1 MATDGGG
8 CVSENSVDD
17 IEERKNFQ
25 RIVNAFRSYRNYTL
39 RRLCRTVKYV
49 SSLPPSH
56 QLVLKSYRQHL
67 DRVRMAIDHNNEIL
81 KMVIGSIA
89 HMFEN
94 ADHSDDVKPTNQV
107 PATSLDM
114 DKVQGVLKQFVR
126 EWSAEGADERRACFQ
141 PIIDAIVE
149 HFPFEEI
156 DPRMV
161 KVLVPGAGL
170 GRLAYEVARRGYC
183 CQGNEFSLFMLFA
196 SNFILNSCKGT
207 NLYTVYPWV
216 HQYYN
221 HMTSADQVRA
231 AHFPDANPSE
241 VPSDAQFS
249 MAAGNFIEVYSSQ
262 PDQWDC
268 VATCFFLDTAPNVVV
283 YIETIY
289 RALRPGG
296 IWVNLGPLLYHYADL
311 PNEDSIEPSYEDVK
325 HIILAFGFHMLKEET
340 GLPTPYTQ
348 NPRSMMRYEYRSV
361 FFVCQKPVDSNSTS
375 DTTEASQA
383 SDAPSDDSS

>member
-1 MATDGGG
+1 
-8 CVSENSVDD
+8 
-17 IEERKNFQ
+17 
-25 RIVNAFRSYRNYTL
+25 
-39 RRLCRTVKYV
+39 
-49 SSLPPSH
+49 
-56 QLVLKSYRQHL
+56 
-67 DRVRMAIDHNNEIL
+67 
-81 KMVIGSIA
+81 
-89 HMFEN
+89 
-94 ADHSDDVKPTNQV
+94 
-107 PATSLDM
+107 
-114 DKVQGVLKQFVR
+114 
-126 EWSAEGADERRACFQ
+126 
-141 PIIDAIVE
+141 
-149 HFPFEEI
+149 
-156 DPRMV
+156 MV

-170 GRLAYEVARRGYC
+170 GRLAYEIARRGYC

-231 AHFPDANPSE
+231 ARFPDADPTE

-249 MAAGNFIEVYSSQ
+249 MAAGNFVEVYSSQ
-262 PDQWDC
+262 AGQWDC

-289 RALRPGG
+289 RTLRPGG

-325 HIILAFGFHMLKEET
+325 HVILSFGFLMLAKET

-348 NPRSMMRYEYRSV
+348 NPTSMMRYEYRSV
-361 FFVCQKPVDSNSTS
+361 FFVCQKPVDSNPASEST
-375 DTTEASQA
+375 
-383 SDAPSDDSS
+383 